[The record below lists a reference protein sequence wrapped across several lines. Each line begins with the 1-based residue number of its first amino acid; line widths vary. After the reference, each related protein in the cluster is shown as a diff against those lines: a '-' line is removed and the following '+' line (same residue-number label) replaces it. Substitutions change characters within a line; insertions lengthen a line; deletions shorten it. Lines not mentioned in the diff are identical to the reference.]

1 MDSFNKQNG
10 FAAVETVVVTPI
22 LILLFVI
29 IVDVGRVMYH
39 SLSTAAAARA
49 AAAYGAQSTSFIS
62 DAAGMASIAKQD
74 GVSLGKTVENPDIF
88 IVNSSQYCI
97 CVNGSTKLNGCV
109 QSDLDSCGS
118 GYERYVSVTVGR
130 TFETLMNYQLVP
142 STIAL
147 SETAVLRVE

>member
-1 MDSFNKQNG
+1 MDNFNRQHG

-62 DAAGMASIAKQD
+62 DAVGMASIAKQD
-74 GVSLGKTVENPDIF
+74 GVSLVRRRKTQIF
-88 IVNSSQYCI
+88 LLLTAHNIV
-97 CVNGSTKLNGCV
+97 
-109 QSDLDSCGS
+109 
-118 GYERYVSVTVGR
+118 YV
-130 TFETLMNYQLVP
+130 
-142 STIAL
+142 
-147 SETAVLRVE
+147 